1 MRNFVKRTSHATLAL
16 FMSFVCAISLM
27 GAPTAAFADPTVAD
41 EAIEVTGVDYFETT
55 SNVWEFFRV
64 DNLADK
70 AVYLDVTKV
79 GADGSQTKLTHRQ
92 EYKVSEDA
100 VDGEGTKIAHIVSM
114 NMVDADGQVTTI
126 ADEMADMTNHATYT
140 VTVWAAPRG
149 SAEPLGQF
157 GVYPV
162 YAVADNTDDNESP
175 APELVG
181 IRTVTIGQE
190 ATPKN
195 MGVGQSFY
203 SFVGEGDDQQTIQYK
218 LIAQDGVDV
227 AFDEATS
234 SYVAQYEQVSTGAVN
249 GSINYIDLEGNVIR
263 PVTVYDISPEGTP
276 ATIEKAFFFNGKYY
290 RTVGYLGSSEIML
303 YPTRANYTVRVMEV
317 AGMDTSAY
325 QLTVRFEDEDGTLL
339 WSDALD
345 VKGKGYQY
353 ALPKTFSMKFEAGVN
368 YYSLQGLG
376 VVDEEGGVAPLSDD
390 AQWTETVD
398 LSTALDEGL
407 LESQGDGTY
416 VLTARY
422 ASQDVEQR
430 ATFVIREI
438 DGSTHQQL
446 GNVALEITPDQAA
459 EYIPE
464 AKEIDGVT
472 YVPWTGNTE
481 PLRYTWSNLAD
492 GIELMQNV
500 YYVPEGYVPS
510 EAYDITVQYVSVPN
524 GEILRTETI
533 TVSPELTDAITI
545 TGDERF
551 TLNGTEY
558 IRMNGQEQGIRHR
571 YFDNADT
578 YSIYY
583 YDANDAPVS
592 SMTVSSA
599 QIMNSTNT
607 VPVPGQTVYQT
618 VTTTV
623 PTAAPA
629 AADAGAAAP
638 AATAPVAAVQP
649 GTGTV
654 VIDDEENPLTNG
666 EAQTTTQERT
676 IDENDNPLA
685 SAGGESADAAA
696 DSGALSGVN
705 WVVPVGVGAVV
716 VVALAALAHVL
727 YHRRKNE
734 QDQSKTQA

>member
-1 MRNFVKRTSHATLAL
+1 M
-16 FMSFVCAISLM
+16 
-27 GAPTAAFADPTVAD
+27 
-41 EAIEVTGVDYFETT
+41 
-55 SNVWEFFRV
+55 
-64 DNLADK
+64 
-70 AVYLDVTKV
+70 
-79 GADGSQTKLTHRQ
+79 
-92 EYKVSEDA
+92 
-100 VDGEGTKIAHIVSM
+100 
-114 NMVDADGQVTTI
+114 
-126 ADEMADMTNHATYT
+126 
-140 VTVWAAPRG
+140 
-149 SAEPLGQF
+149 
-157 GVYPV
+157 
-162 YAVADNTDDNESP
+162 
-175 APELVG
+175 
-181 IRTVTIGQE
+181 
-190 ATPKN
+190 
-195 MGVGQSFY
+195 
-203 SFVGEGDDQQTIQYK
+203 
-218 LIAQDGVDV
+218 
-227 AFDEATS
+227 
-234 SYVAQYEQVSTGAVN
+234 
-249 GSINYIDLEGNVIR
+249 
-263 PVTVYDISPEGTP
+263 
-276 ATIEKAFFFNGKYY
+276 
-290 RTVGYLGSSEIML
+290 
-303 YPTRANYTVRVMEV
+303 
-317 AGMDTSAY
+317 
-325 QLTVRFEDEDGTLL
+325 
-339 WSDALD
+339 
-345 VKGKGYQY
+345 
-353 ALPKTFSMKFEAGVN
+353 
-368 YYSLQGLG
+368 
-376 VVDEEGGVAPLSDD
+376 
-390 AQWTETVD
+390 
-398 LSTALDEGL
+398 
-407 LESQGDGTY
+407 
-416 VLTARY
+416 
-422 ASQDVEQR
+422 
-430 ATFVIREI
+430 
-438 DGSTHQQL
+438 
-446 GNVALEITPDQAA
+446 
-459 EYIPE
+459 
-464 AKEIDGVT
+464 
-472 YVPWTGNTE
+472 
-481 PLRYTWSNLAD
+481 
-492 GIELMQNV
+492 
-500 YYVPEGYVPS
+500 
-510 EAYDITVQYVSVPN
+510 
-524 GEILRTETI
+524 
-533 TVSPELTDAITI
+533 SPELTDAITI